1 MAESLPKFPLL
12 VILLLAPL
20 TCAHARSTEQEAKGG
35 AAADSLQLHLGRG
48 YEALRQE
55 RYGDAE
61 NEFTA
66 ALAIDPSLTMRAQF
80 PLAVSL
86 FEQHKYPEARGALDA
101 VRRVEGE
108 RPGVLYY
115 LGRMDLEERNYH
127 QAVQNLSRASAHP
140 PFPDTAFYL
149 GLAYLDE
156 GSETEAE
163 QWLKRAMEVNAAD
176 SRAEYELAKLYRK
189 QGREKEAQLAFERSR
204 AIKAQSDKLSQ
215 LKWACGQELDR
226 GPAGAAP
233 SCEEL
238 NDPNNAESLTAL
250 GILYGQHGQLILSLE
265 PFKRAVELSPEVPQ
279 MRYNLAFT
287 YFRLERFAEARESLQ
302 AAAEKWPDVFPLCSL
317 YGAVLFRLG
326 EVPEAYLYLHR
337 AHQLAPQDADTAL
350 LLYKSL
356 RELAKRSDEA
366 SSDDE
371 AIRYLEEASLLA
383 PGDPEPHQR
392 LARIYRRTGR
402 PDQAAA
408 EDLKAQQIA
417 RSPKN

>member
-1 MAESLPKFPLL
+1 MAESLHKFPLFL
-12 VILLLAPL
+12 ILLLAHLP
-20 TCAHARSTEQEAKGG
+20 CAGARSIEQEAKGG
-35 AAADSLQLHLGRG
+35 AAAESLQLHLGRG

-55 RYGDAE
+55 RYEDAE
-61 NEFTA
+61 KEFKA

-86 FEQHKYPEARGALDA
+86 FEQHKFPEARGALDA
-101 VRRVEGE
+101 VRRAEGD

-115 LGRMDLEERNYH
+115 LGRMDLEEHNYH
-127 QAVQNLSRASAHP
+127 QAVENLSEASAHP

-156 GSETEAE
+156 GSESEAE

-189 QGREKEAQLAFERSR
+189 QGRQNESQLAFERSR

-233 SCEEL
+233 SCEQL

-250 GILYGQHGQLILSLE
+250 GILYGQHGQLIESLQ
-265 PFKRAVELSPEVPQ
+265 PFERAVKLSPEVPQ

-287 YFRLERFAEARESLQ
+287 YFRLERFAEARESLK

-317 YGAVLFRLG
+317 YGEVLFHLG

-337 AHQLAPQDADTAL
+337 AHQLDPQDPNTAL

-356 RELAKRSDEA
+356 RELAERSEQA

-383 PGDPEPHQR
+383 PGEAELHQR
-392 LARIYRRTGR
+392 MAGIYRRTGR
-402 PDQAAA
+402 PDKAA
-408 EDLKAQQIA
+408 EEDRKAEQIA
-417 RSPKN
+417 RSSKN